1 MLILALIASF
11 HSFSGL
17 KADTTTHRG
26 KGRKPGDQY
35 QDGNLLVTTDLA
47 INGVHSRM
55 GMSDPTLGKVKQSI
69 EVGFLPVFCRFFWP
83 EASTPHTPPYML
95 GTPCML
101 GTPPACAAST
111 YPPTCSALF
120 IAYCTA
126 LFCDR
131 TDNMCAAWVRT
142 PPLHAWAV
150 MVMMDARRSNI
161 QSSSASGTT
170 ISPRSCSAGRRPMSS
185 SGR

>member
-55 GMSDPTLGKVKQSI
+55 GMSDPTLGEVKQSI
-69 EVGFLPVFCRFFWP
+69 EVGFGPVCCLF
-83 EASTPHTPPYML
+83 L
-95 GTPCML
+95 GPKPRPRT
-101 GTPPACAAST
+101 CAAST

-120 IAYCTA
+120 TACTA
-126 LFCDR
+126 LFCDW
-131 TDNMCAAWVRT
+131 TDDMCAAWVLT
-142 PPLHAWAV
+142 PPLHAWTV
-150 MVMMDARRSNI
+150 MVMMGARRSNI

-170 ISPRSCSAGRRPMSS
+170 ISPRSCSAGMRPMSS

>member
-1 MLILALIASF
+1 MTFWARSPPVLLVLGLLLFFPVLILALIASF

-69 EVGFLPVFCRFFWP
+69 EVGFGPVFCRFFGP
-83 EASTPHTPPYML
+83 KLRPRTYAPLRRTRRLALPCLQLAPHCFVT
-95 GTPCML
+95 G
-101 GTPPACAAST
+101 
-111 YPPTCSALF
+111 PTTCVPRG
-120 IAYCTA
+120 C
-126 LFCDR
+126 
-131 TDNMCAAWVRT
+131 
-142 PPLHAWAV
+142 LH
-150 MVMMDARRSNI
+150 
-161 QSSSASGTT
+161 
-170 ISPRSCSAGRRPMSS
+170 PRSMPGR
-185 SGR
+185 